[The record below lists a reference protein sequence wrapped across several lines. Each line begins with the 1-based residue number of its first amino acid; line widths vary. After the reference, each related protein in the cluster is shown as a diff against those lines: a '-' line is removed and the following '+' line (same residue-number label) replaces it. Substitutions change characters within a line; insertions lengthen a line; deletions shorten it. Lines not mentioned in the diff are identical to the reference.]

1 MSLRFRVAQVGVVV
15 GLVLVALV
23 TLVSPASAH
32 HPIVSGE
39 VACSPDGQTV
49 VVSWHVQNSE
59 TVSGTNRTM
68 TLLSAVVSQGTLV
81 GISAGMTAPP
91 QPLAGSTINGS
102 TTLPSTTSG
111 SVTLTVHGRWP
122 SPGPQDVTGSATV
135 ELPGAC
141 AQPKG
146 SLKVTK
152 SVDWNG
158 VTPDQSKTFEICIT
172 GPSYPQGNCQTVGF
186 NGGTLTWNDL
196 TPGDYTATET
206 GPGSS
211 WSVSGSPTGVITVP
225 ALGGLA
231 TNKPTITNTRK
242 HGSLKVTKSVDW
254 NGVTPDQSKTFE
266 ICITGPSYPNG
277 NCKTADFDG
286 ATLTWSDLI
295 PGAYTATETNPGS
308 SWSVAGSPTG
318 VITVPSDGGLAEN
331 KPTITNTR
339 KHGSLQVTKSVDWNG
354 VTPDHAKTFEIC
366 ITGPSY
372 PNGNCKTIDFDGGTL
387 TWSDLI
393 PGAYTATETNPGAS
407 WKVVGSPTATI
418 TVPTDGS
425 TAQLVPVISNTRKHG
440 SLSVTKQ
447 VEWNGVTPDDNQ
459 TFEVCITGPS
469 YPVDANCKSVGKD
482 GGTLTWSDLIP
493 GAYTATETSPGV
505 NWSVAGSPT
514 GTITVPSDGGA
525 ASLVPV
531 ITNTRR
537 LGSLQVTKS
546 VDWNG
551 VTPDQDQSFS
561 ICISGPSFPDQPDC
575 KTIGADGGTLTWS
588 HLVPGA
594 YTASESD
601 PGASWNVGGSPTAS
615 MTVPADGSTAELV
628 PVITNTRKLGSLQVT
643 KSVDWNGV
651 TPDQDQ
657 TFSICISGPSY
668 PDEPNC
674 QSVGADGGTLTWSNL
689 IPGAY
694 TASEAG
700 VGTTWTVSGSPSDT
714 IVVPS
719 NGGQAENVPVIANT
733 RKLGSLHVTKHVAW
747 NGVDPVDGQEF
758 SVCITGP
765 SFETA
770 NCKTFTSPDGLEQTW
785 TDLIPGSYT
794 ITEAGLGSEW
804 TKTGDAQATVPDDGG
819 TVSANVTN
827 TRKLGSLSVKK
838 VVDWNGTTPNEDK
851 TFSICIKG
859 PSFPDTADCKSVG
872 FNGGTVTWT
881 GLVPGDYVATEA
893 DPGANWTID
902 GSPTQKIT
910 VPADGTAAVDVAQ
923 ITNTHKLGSLAVA
936 KIVNWNGVTPVQTQ
950 TFEICITGPS
960 YPTTQNCKTVGFNG
974 GTLTWTDLLPG
985 SYSVSETNP
994 GTDWAVVVKDSPATV
1009 PVGGGQATA
1018 SVLNTHSAVLG
1029 EVLARTGGDSS
1040 TPLALAALAV
1050 MAAAGRRVIRRRRR
1064 VA

>member
-15 GLVLVALV
+15 GLVLVALL

-39 VACSPDGQTV
+39 VACSADGQTV

-59 TVSGTNRTM
+59 TVTGTNRTM

-135 ELPGAC
+135 QLPGAC

-172 GPSYPQGNCQTVGF
+172 GPSYPNGNCQTVGF

-206 GPGSS
+206 SPGSS

-277 NCKTADFDG
+277 NCKTVDFDGGMLTWSDLIPGAYTATETNPGASWTVAGSPTGVITVPSDGGLAENKPTITNTRKHGSLQVTKSVDWNGVTPDQSKTFEICITGPSYPNGNCQTAGFNGGTLTWSNLVPGHYTATETNPGSSWTVVGSPTDVITVPSNGDPADIVPVISNTRKHGSLKVTKSVDWNGVTPDQSKTFEICITGPSYPNGNCKTADFDG
-286 ATLTWSDLI
+286 GTLTWSDLI
-295 PGAYTATETNPGS
+295 PGAYTATETNPGA
-308 SWSVAGSPTG
+308 SWTVAGSPTG

-469 YPVDANCKSVGKD
+469 YPVDANCKSVGKA

-493 GAYTATETSPGV
+493 GAYTATETSPGA

-551 VTPDQDQSFS
+551 VTPDQDQTFS

-601 PGASWNVGGSPTAS
+601 PGASWNVGGSPTA
-615 MTVPADGSTAELV
+615 
-628 PVITNTRKLGSLQVT
+628 
-643 KSVDWNGV
+643 
-651 TPDQDQ
+651 
-657 TFSICISGPSY
+657 
-668 PDEPNC
+668 
-674 QSVGADGGTLTWSNL
+674 
-689 IPGAY
+689 
-694 TASEAG
+694 
-700 VGTTWTVSGSPSDT
+700 
-714 IVVPS
+714 
-719 NGGQAENVPVIANT
+719 
-733 RKLGSLHVTKHVAW
+733 
-747 NGVDPVDGQEF
+747 
-758 SVCITGP
+758 
-765 SFETA
+765 
-770 NCKTFTSPDGLEQTW
+770 
-785 TDLIPGSYT
+785 
-794 ITEAGLGSEW
+794 
-804 TKTGDAQATVPDDGG
+804 
-819 TVSANVTN
+819 
-827 TRKLGSLSVKK
+827 
-838 VVDWNGTTPNEDK
+838 
-851 TFSICIKG
+851 
-859 PSFPDTADCKSVG
+859 
-872 FNGGTVTWT
+872 
-881 GLVPGDYVATEA
+881 
-893 DPGANWTID
+893 
-902 GSPTQKIT
+902 
-910 VPADGTAAVDVAQ
+910 
-923 ITNTHKLGSLAVA
+923 
-936 KIVNWNGVTPVQTQ
+936 
-950 TFEICITGPS
+950 
-960 YPTTQNCKTVGFNG
+960 
-974 GTLTWTDLLPG
+974 
-985 SYSVSETNP
+985 
-994 GTDWAVVVKDSPATV
+994 
-1009 PVGGGQATA
+1009 
-1018 SVLNTHSAVLG
+1018 
-1029 EVLARTGGDSS
+1029 
-1040 TPLALAALAV
+1040 
-1050 MAAAGRRVIRRRRR
+1050 
-1064 VA
+1064 